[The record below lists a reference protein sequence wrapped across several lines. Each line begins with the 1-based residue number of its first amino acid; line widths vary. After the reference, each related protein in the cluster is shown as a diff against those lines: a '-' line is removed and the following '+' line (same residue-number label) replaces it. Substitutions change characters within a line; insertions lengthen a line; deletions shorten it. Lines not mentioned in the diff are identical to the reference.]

1 MMLINEEPKLITCSV
16 CGATFPAKKKGVCVE
31 CPVIGPVIYW
41 DYMDCPG
48 CGCQI
53 KLSKRLLDE
62 HEVVKAVLNGDDLK

>member
-1 MMLINEEPKLITCSV
+1 MMLINNEPKLITCHV
-16 CGATFPAKKKGVCVE
+16 CGSTFLAKKKGVCVE
-31 CPVIGPVIYW
+31 VPVIGNVVYW

-62 HEVVKAVLNGDDLK
+62 HEVINVLEGDDLK